1 MTKLSQEKV
10 NELNLVSRIN
20 NRMLN
25 GMGVNLVKGEFE
37 QLPNYKDANPLASVK
52 QFDYIMGLLSKV
64 LSGINPSEQVE
75 EAARLYLFDM
85 DAYNNDYP
93 HHKAT
98 KYNGKRLAV
107 KRVIPTHEVLSS
119 WPKITSD
126 KIDAIYQVMG
136 GRAVNAKAKA
146 AAIAVYTFDEG
157 INKAAIDNG
166 VSYVQVKNMIN
177 KVEQF
182 DLAAKEYG
190 KL

>member
-1 MTKLSQEKV
+1 MTKLSQEKIS
-10 NELNLVSRIN
+10 ELNLVGRIN

-25 GMGVNLVKGEFE
+25 GMGISLVKGEFE

-52 QFDYIMGLLSKV
+52 QFDYIMGLLGKV
-64 LSGINPSEQVE
+64 LSGINPSDKVE
-75 EAARLYLFDM
+75 ATAKLYLFDK
-85 DAYNNDYP
+85 DAYSNDFT
-93 HHKAT
+93 HDRAT

-107 KRVIPTHEVLSS
+107 NRVIPAHDVLSS
-119 WPKITSD
+119 WPKTTSA

-136 GRAVNAKAKA
+136 GRKVNMRVKTAAMICSLGEGINQ
-146 AAIAVYTFDEG
+146 AAIA
-157 INKAAIDNG
+157 NN

-190 KL
+190 EL

>member
-10 NELNLVSRIN
+10 NELNLVGRIN

-25 GMGVNLVKGEFE
+25 GMGINLVKGEFE

-75 EAARLYLFDM
+75 EAARLYLFDK

-107 KRVIPTHEVLSS
+107 KRVMPTHKVLSS

-146 AAIAVYTFDEG
+146 AAIAVYTFGEG

-182 DLAAKEYG
+182 DLAAKEYS